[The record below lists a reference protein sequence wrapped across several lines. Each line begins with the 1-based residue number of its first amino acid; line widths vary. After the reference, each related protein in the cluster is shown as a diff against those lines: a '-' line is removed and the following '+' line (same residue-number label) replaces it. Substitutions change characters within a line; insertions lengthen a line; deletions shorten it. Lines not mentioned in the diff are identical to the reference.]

1 MWVRLT
7 MVFALNLEYVL
18 EKWIRIRILRL
29 IF

>member
-7 MVFALNLEYVL
+7 MVFALNLEYAL
-18 EKWIRIRILRL
+18 EKRIRIRILRL